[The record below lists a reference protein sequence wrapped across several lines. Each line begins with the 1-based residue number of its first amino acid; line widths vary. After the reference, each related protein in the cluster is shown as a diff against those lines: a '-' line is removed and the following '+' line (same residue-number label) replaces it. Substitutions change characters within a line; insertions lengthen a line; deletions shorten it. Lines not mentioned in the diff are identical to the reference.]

1 MNRFFISPDAISG
14 NTVSIPDE
22 VSAQIRKVLR
32 LKEGTAVCFL
42 DNQGNL
48 YESRIHYITDK
59 QLTAEVIDK
68 RPAEGE
74 PNVRVSLYIGLT
86 QREKFEWILQKCTE
100 AGVSRIIP
108 MITERSLIRKTS
120 DAAGKTERWEKILKE
135 AAEQCGRGRIP
146 EICQAVPFARAA
158 EAGSRADLALFCWE
172 EEKQKSLRQIIEPQ
186 KESIR
191 EVSLMIGPEG
201 GFSAE
206 EAELASINGWEA
218 VTLGERIYRM
228 ETAAMAAVI
237 LVLYEFS
244 R

>member
-1 MNRFFISPDAISG
+1 MQP
-14 NTVSIPDE
+14 
-22 VSAQIRKVLR
+22 
-32 LKEGTAVCFL
+32 
-42 DNQGNL
+42 
-48 YESRIHYITDK
+48 
-59 QLTAEVIDK
+59 
-68 RPAEGE
+68 
-74 PNVRVSLYIGLT
+74 
-86 QREKFEWILQKCTE
+86 
-100 AGVSRIIP
+100 
-108 MITERSLIRKTS
+108 
-120 DAAGKTERWEKILKE
+120 
-135 AAEQCGRGRIP
+135 
-146 EICQAVPFARAA
+146 
-158 EAGSRADLALFCWE
+158 
-172 EEKQKSLRQIIEPQ
+172 EKQKSLRQIIEPQ

>member
-1 MNRFFISPDAISG
+1 
-14 NTVSIPDE
+14 
-22 VSAQIRKVLR
+22 
-32 LKEGTAVCFL
+32 
-42 DNQGNL
+42 
-48 YESRIHYITDK
+48 
-59 QLTAEVIDK
+59 
-68 RPAEGE
+68 
-74 PNVRVSLYIGLT
+74 
-86 QREKFEWILQKCTE
+86 
-100 AGVSRIIP
+100 

-135 AAEQCGRGRIP
+135 AAEQCGRGCIP

-172 EEKQKSLRQIIEPQ
+172 EEKQRSLRQIIEPG
-186 KESIR
+186 KENIR

-206 EAELASINGWEA
+206 EAQLASKNGWEA